1 MLHSVMPRHRAM
13 LSACGLLVFILA
25 AGMAAAATSGTAS
38 SATATTDTMV
48 VTGLRESLGQYLR
61 PVQAGDDIN
70 RVLLKSPFLLVRR
83 GTGAV
88 SDLYSDGLKR
98 GDINVTVDGERF
110 ATACPNRMDT
120 RVGQIDLREIQ
131 TVDMWR
137 NSAVLQIG
145 PGRPGGLPPPPSR
158 PRAQDRRRP
167 GRGPSTAPRSMT
179 PACPSRAT
187 GCAWAG
193 ATAAWPPYTDAD
205 GRTFGQLYG
214 YTDAATSEI
223 YEVRGLA
230 AYDQGHAVLAYEGS
244 SDVLFPYL
252 LMDER
257 TNDHYQA
264 SASYRGHRV
273 YVNHTEH
280 MMDNALRASYAT
292 TDMVT
297 DATNTMLG
305 VVGRNYEVYARHWD
319 ADNRITPVAMP
330 AGEKL
335 NHMLPDVWRYGVSFQ
350 HQLGTAG
357 NPWLFLRAGLA
368 HTKVGDEAAGDLY
381 RILEP
386 DAELD
391 SWSLPL
397 GVTAT
402 HLVDLDQDLLLGLSA
417 EISSDAPGVEQ
428 MTIATDKPGTKP
440 DWVGNPRLSDP
451 VRATARAALQKGQ
464 FQLELFGTRIW
475 KYPYLARR
483 AVQGAMYQTYTG
495 VDALLAGANLFGTW
509 RWFDAGISWNWGQ
522 KCADQ
527 SPLAEIQPLSV
538 YVMGTSPVVAQR
550 FTGSFLYRHAAG
562 QGRVDTALDES
573 STGAWNRL
581 DLAVD
586 MKQEA
591 YTLRLGLENVTN
603 VLYTQ
608 HLSYLRSPF
617 ASGLRVNDPGR
628 TVRATAVFEF

>member
-137 NSAVLQIG
+137 NSAVLQSG
-145 PGRPGGLPPPPSR
+145 LGGQVDFRRRLPGRE
-158 PRAQDRRRP
+158 RRI
-167 GRGPSTAPRSMT
+167 
-179 PACPSRAT
+179 
-187 GCAWAG
+187 AG
-193 ATAAWPPYTDAD
+193 ALGGAFDSAEEYDASLSIEGNRMRLGGRYRSLAPYTDAD

-628 TVRATAVFEF
+628 TVRATAVFDF

>member
-137 NSAVLQIG
+137 NSAVLQSG
-145 PGRPGGLPPPPSR
+145 LGGQVDFRRRLPGRE
-158 PRAQDRRRP
+158 RRI
-167 GRGPSTAPRSMT
+167 
-179 PACPSRAT
+179 
-187 GCAWAG
+187 AG
-193 ATAAWPPYTDAD
+193 ALGGAFDSAEEYDASLSIEGNRMRLGGRYRSLAPYTDAD